1 MSSFFRMDITKD
13 QAIAK
18 LRFYKEQ
25 KRLQGFLR
33 CKVRSQFTTMKT
45 AVRKLELGKQPS
57 PEESLKLKVS
67 PIMLEHNC
75 NSV

>member
-1 MSSFFRMDITKD
+1 MDISKE

-18 LRFYKEQ
+18 LRYYKEQ

-33 CKVRSQFTTMKT
+33 CKTRSQFMKMKT

-57 PEESLKLKVS
+57 QEESLKLKVT
-67 PIMLEHNC
+67 LTH
-75 NSV
+75 